1 MTIKKI
7 KIADII
13 NVTTEDE
20 IKDNAI
26 MELIIVPKAKIM
38 VNLPISQ
45 IQFSVTDSLDLN
57 SAAIKIDTIINITTE
72 VASAAIIENII
83 FGIKPKKNKRAAA
96 NPNMTLTTI
105 LIHLLTAE
113 QQHMIN
119 PPLSKII
126 IIIVI

>member
-26 MELIIVPKAKIM
+26 MELIIVPKAKMM

-57 SAAIKIDTIINITTE
+57 SAEINIDTIINITTE

-83 FGIKPKKNKRAAA
+83 FGIKPKKNKREAA
-96 NPNMTLTTI
+96 NPNITLTTI

-126 IIIVI
+126 IIVI